1 VRSSAPMD
9 DAEPE
14 GFCTRML
21 PRLVGSLVLYCGDRP
36 LAEELAQEA
45 LARAVEHWGRVG
57 TMASP
62 EAWTYRT
69 AFNLARSS
77 FRRTAAERRA
87 HRKLG
92 RPAPLPDTVDAI
104 AVRDAVRALPPRQ
117 RAVIVTRFYL
127 GCDVAETARI
137 LGCRPGTVKAHTF
150 KALANLRAAGLADV
164 DPDEDNDDEDNDN
177 EEKIDDTTR

>member
-1 VRSSAPMD
+1 MD
-9 DAEPE
+9 EAEPA
-14 GFCTRML
+14 GFCTRIL
-21 PRLVGSLVLYCGDRP
+21 PRLVGSLVLYCGDRL

-45 LARAVEHWGRVG
+45 LARTIEHWGRVG
-57 TMASP
+57 AMASP

-92 RPAPLPDTVDAI
+92 RPAPLPDAADAI

-127 GCDVAETARI
+127 GCDVAETARV

-150 KALANLRAAGLADV
+150 KALANLRAAGLADPEGN
-164 DPDEDNDDEDNDN
+164 DDDNDDE
-177 EEKIDDTTR
+177 EKVDDTTR

>member
-1 VRSSAPMD
+1 MD

-14 GFCTRML
+14 AFCTRLL
-21 PRLVGSLVLYCGDRP
+21 PRLVGSLVLYCGDRL

-45 LARAVEHWGRVG
+45 LARTIEHWGRVG
-57 TMASP
+57 AMAAP
-62 EAWTYRT
+62 EAWTYRA
-69 AFNLARSS
+69 AFNLAHSS

-92 RPAPLPDTVDAI
+92 RPAPLPDATDAI
-104 AVRDAVRALPPRQ
+104 AVREAVRALPPRQ

-127 GCDVAETARI
+127 GCDVAETARV

-150 KALANLRAAGLADV
+150 KALANLRAAGLAAA
-164 DPDEDNDDEDNDN
+164 DDEDDDDDEND
-177 EEKIDDTTR
+177 DDTTR